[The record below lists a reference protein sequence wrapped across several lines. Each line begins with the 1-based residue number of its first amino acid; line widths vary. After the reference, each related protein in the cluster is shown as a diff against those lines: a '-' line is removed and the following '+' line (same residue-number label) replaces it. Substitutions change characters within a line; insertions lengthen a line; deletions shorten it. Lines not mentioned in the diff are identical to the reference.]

1 MQQRSSIR
9 KPPLKLELA
18 AAVTQTYSLTQRDK
32 IPLNP
37 LHTQKCSQ
45 APPKICLY
53 LALIH
58 DCSSCME
65 TALKCLPNQTG
76 WTQLQWSVWRGR
88 INKVMTTGAF
98 WEQMDRKSE
107 QTCGHS
113 SHCLDGLPVNW
124 KLLHFSPNCLTEIS
138 TTALSETDMNP
149 GRAASYSSVSV
160 LFFIS
165 HWTHPHLVFLCNM
178 LFLTFSY
185 FFFPLL
191 QSECADT
198 VAAWPALGN
207 QTSVHT
213 LHIRAL
219 LSLGQYKQ
227 NLSPPHF
234 LSRRASNNGTQNK
247 TNTIVNAL

>member
-88 INKVMTTGAF
+88 INKVMTAGAF
-98 WEQMDRKSE
+98 WERMDRKSE

-113 SHCLDGLPVNW
+113 SRCLDGLPVNW
-124 KLLHFSPNCLTEIS
+124 KLLHFSPNCSFLSLIEPTHIWSFCVTCCSWHFLISSSHCFSLSVLTQSQRGQRWETKPLCTHYTFELCSAWVNTNKISLPLIFSLTE
-138 TTALSETDMNP
+138 P
-149 GRAASYSSVSV
+149 
-160 LFFIS
+160 
-165 HWTHPHLVFLCNM
+165 
-178 LFLTFSY
+178 
-185 FFFPLL
+185 
-191 QSECADT
+191 
-198 VAAWPALGN
+198 
-207 QTSVHT
+207 QTMAHKT
-213 LHIRAL
+213 
-219 LSLGQYKQ
+219 
-227 NLSPPHF
+227 
-234 LSRRASNNGTQNK
+234 RRTQ
-247 TNTIVNAL
+247 